1 VEVKLSK
8 NVMKIISQKQFI
20 LLAFLFIIV
29 VTLLYSIFY
38 SQETN
43 TIKLVRFIALV
54 IYSLLAL
61 LTHKNNKVATF
72 VLAIFILLSGLGTLI
87 VAFLIGLDQLVS
99 KLFFFLIGGYFS
111 YGGVRLIKIGRETGR
126 L

>member
-1 VEVKLSK
+1 LSK

-20 LLAFLFIIV
+20 LLTFLFIIV
-29 VTLLYSIFY
+29 VTLLYSIVY

-43 TIKLVRFIALV
+43 TIKVVRFIALV

-72 VLAIFILLSGLGTLI
+72 VLAIFILLSGVGTLI
-87 VAFLIGLDQLVS
+87 VAFLIGLDQLVL
-99 KLFFFLIGGYFS
+99 KVFFFLIGGYFS

>member
-1 VEVKLSK
+1 LSK
-8 NVMKIISQKQFI
+8 NVIKIISQKQFI
-20 LLAFLFIIV
+20 LLTFLSVILL
-29 VTLLYSIFY
+29 TLLYSIFY

-54 IYSLLAL
+54 IYGLLAL

-72 VLAIFILLSGLGTLI
+72 VLAAFILLSGLGTLI
-87 VAFLIGLDQLVS
+87 VAFLIGLDQLAS
-99 KLFFFLIGGYFS
+99 KLFFFLIGGYFC

>member
-1 VEVKLSK
+1 MK

-20 LLAFLFIIV
+20 LLTVLFIIV
-29 VTLLYSIFY
+29 VTLLYSFFY

-43 TIKLVRFIALV
+43 TIKLVRSIALG
-54 IYSLLAL
+54 IYGLLAW

-72 VLAIFILLSGLGTLI
+72 VFAIFILLSGLGTLL
-87 VAFLIGLDQLVS
+87 VAFLTSLNQLGFKV
-99 KLFFFLIGGYFS
+99 FFFLIGGYFI
-111 YGGVRLIKIGRETGR
+111 YGGVRLIKIGRETEK

>member
-1 VEVKLSK
+1 LSK
-8 NVMKIISQKQFI
+8 NVMKLISQKQFI
-20 LLAFLFIIV
+20 LLTFLFIILL
-29 VTLLYSIFY
+29 TLLYSIFY

-43 TIKLVRFIALV
+43 TIKLVRFIALG

-61 LTHKNNKVATF
+61 LTNKNNKVATY
-72 VLAIFILLSGLGTLI
+72 VLAVFILLSGLGTLI

-99 KLFFFLIGGYFS
+99 KIFFFLIGGYFS
-111 YGGVRLIKIGRETGR
+111 YGGIRLINIGRETGR